1 MIVAIS
7 LIPYTYHAV
16 VIKSAIRKKVNVVTT
31 SYISPSMQELEKEI
45 DEAGIT
51 VMNEIGL
58 DPGVRTFLRSP
69 FLFSFQGGFE
79 NMFARGPFCSSDQ
92 PCKCTPCLE

>member
-1 MIVAIS
+1 MVVAIS
-7 LIPYTYHAV
+7 LIPYTYHAL
-16 VIKSAIRKKVNVVTT
+16 VIKSAIRKKVDVVTT

-58 DPGVRTFLRSP
+58 DPGIDRELSFPSRYSP
-69 FLFSFQGGFE
+69 FHRVLGARDLF
-79 NMFARGPFCSSDQ
+79 
-92 PCKCTPCLE
+92 CLLRYVF